1 MARVHQEQA
10 LQQMRAQLRA
20 REEAEEE
27 RDHDQVIWYMY
38 ICTMCTCLGLLWPPT
53 CALTPTSSPS
63 HEPQL
68 IACCLA
74 HHFPVLKVHRNK
86 AYT

>member
-27 RDHDQVIWYMY
+27 EEEEGVRDHDQVIWYMY
-38 ICTMCTCLGLLWPPT
+38 ICTMCTCLAKLVCSGPLL
-53 CALTPTSSPS
+53 
-63 HEPQL
+63 
-68 IACCLA
+68 
-74 HHFPVLKVHRNK
+74 VH
-86 AYT
+86 